1 MLRKQTHDGQNM
13 PSYSWKLN
21 FCSSRQYLMTQK
33 KKISILWSVTWLLVQ
48 YQQELYSLTSTAP
61 SLQKWLRSKCQNA
74 IDRKGKFE
82 EE

>member
-1 MLRKQTHDGQNM
+1 MLRKQTLNSQNM

-33 KKISILWSVTWLLVQ
+33 KISILWSVTWLLLQ

-61 SLQKWLRSKCQNA
+61 SLQKWLRPKCQNA
-74 IDRKGKFE
+74 IDRTGKFE